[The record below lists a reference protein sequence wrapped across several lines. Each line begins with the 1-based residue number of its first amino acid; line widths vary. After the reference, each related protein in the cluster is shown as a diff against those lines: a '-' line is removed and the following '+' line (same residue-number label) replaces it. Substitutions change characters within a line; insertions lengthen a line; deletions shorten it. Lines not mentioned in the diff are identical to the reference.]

1 MNRVFKLVKGIIPKI
16 SDTELI
22 ALRSGTT
29 SIDRDIFRG
38 HVPIAKAR
46 NSFTADEDK
55 LYNKLDDFLEKYGNK
70 EVAYPKLPNGLLESI
85 GENGFFGMIID
96 KKYGG
101 NLTSTTNISRIL
113 TRIVT
118 ANPALGV
125 MTMVPNSLGPGELL
139 QHYGTNDQKEK
150 YLPRLAS
157 GELIPCFGLTG
168 PNNGS
173 DATGSIDKG
182 KVVKIND
189 KICIDLEINKRYIT
203 LAPISNLIGVA
214 FELEDPD
221 NLLPSGKAG
230 ITLALVE
237 RGHKGLIQNTYH
249 NPANNGFPNG
259 TVKGRFYVELD
270 QVIGGHNMIGEG
282 WKMLMEC
289 LAVGRAVSL
298 PATALGSSKASL
310 YGNLLYAK
318 HRTQFKRNIIDMQGI
333 RERLVDMAYNTY
345 IINSS
350 ISLTNMLLDS
360 GEKPAVLSAIMK
372 QQSTE
377 RARQVINDGMDISGG
392 SAICL
397 GPNNFME
404 KYYRSIPVGI
414 TVEGANIL
422 TRSLIIFGQGI
433 NKSHP
438 YINNI
443 LDSILEDDSKQF
455 KESIIPMV
463 KHSISTYL
471 YAIRICVLPFTKS
484 GQLSVQ
490 TMYFAGL
497 SNFVALL
504 GGKLKSEQYISGTMA
519 DILSNLYLAHSILWY
534 EEHNNVSPFMTT
546 YCIDRLC
553 RENVELFN
561 KIVDNYPY
569 FKFLLYPFKPSNFP
583 ERFDNN
589 EIIMN
594 ELLNN
599 EKLLNIFK
607 EDIQIKN
614 TPLEKLEKLDSLK
627 PRSEEYKVVYSDVI
641 SAGEYPMEKENNT
654 ISQLRKQLAAKE
666 KKTAERLANAL
677 AKEKG
682 RIKSEETIYL

>member
-1 MNRVFKLVKGIIPKI
+1 MNRLFKVVKEIIPKI

-29 SIDRDIFRG
+29 SIDRQIFKG
-38 HVPIAKAR
+38 SVPIAKAR
-46 NSFTADEDK
+46 NSFSADEDK
-55 LYNKLDDFLEKYGNK
+55 LYNKLDDFLEKYGHK
-70 EVAYPKLPNGLLESI
+70 EVAYPKLPEGLLESI
-85 GENGFFGMIID
+85 GKNGLFGMIID
-96 KKYGG
+96 KTYGG

-125 MTMVPNSLGPGELL
+125 MIMVPSSLGPGELL
-139 QHYGTNDQKEK
+139 QHYGTNDQKQK

-157 GELIPCFGLTG
+157 GELIPSFGLTG

-173 DATGSIDKG
+173 DATGTIDKG

-221 NLLPSGKAG
+221 NLLPNCKKGV
-230 ITLALVE
+230 TLALVE
-237 RGHKGLIQNTYH
+237 REHKGLIQNTYH
-249 NPANNGFPNG
+249 NPSNNGFPNG
-259 TVKGRFYVELD
+259 TLKGRFYVELD
-270 QVIGGHNMIGEG
+270 QVIGGQNMIGEG

-318 HRTQFKRNIIDMQGI
+318 HRTQFKRNIVNMQGV
-333 RERLVDMAYNTY
+333 REKIVDMAYNTY
-345 IINSS
+345 LINSS
-350 ISLTNMLLDS
+350 VSLTNMLLDS

-377 RARQVINDGMDISGG
+377 RAKQVINDGMEVSAG
-392 SAICL
+392 SAIML

-404 KYYRSIPVGI
+404 KYYRSVPVGLV
-414 TVEGANIL
+414 VEGANIL

-443 LDSILEDDSKQF
+443 LDSILEDDIKKF
-455 KESIIPMV
+455 KESMIPMV
-463 KHSISTYL
+463 KHCVNLYL
-471 YAIRICVLPFTKS
+471 EAIINGLTPLGYFKFRYTENRLD
-484 GQLSVQ
+484 LQ
-490 TMYFAGL
+490 TMHFAGL

-504 GGKLKSEQYISGTMA
+504 GGKLKSEQYISGSMA
-519 DILSNLYLAHSILWY
+519 DILSNLYLAHSIIWF
-534 EEHNNVSPFMTT
+534 EKHNKVSTIMRD
-546 YCIDRLC
+546 YCVDRLC
-553 RENVELFN
+553 EENVILFN
-561 KIVDNYPY
+561 NVVENYPY
-569 FKFLLYPFKPSNFP
+569 FKFLLYPFRLKKYP
-583 ERFDNN
+583 ELFENRD
-589 EIIMN
+589 IIMN

-599 EKLLNIFK
+599 DKLLNVIR

-614 TPLEKLEKLDSLK
+614 TPFEDLEKLDNLVK
-627 PRSEEYKVVYSDVI
+627 DSEEYDKLYCKVI
-641 SAGEYPMEKENNT
+641 SVGEYPMNNT
-654 ISQLRKQLAAKE
+654 ISQLKKHLADRE
-666 KKTAERLANAL
+666 KRTAERLKNAL
-677 AKEKG
+677 AKEKE
-682 RIKSEETIYL
+682 RLKRE

>member
-1 MNRVFKLVKGIIPKI
+1 MNRVFKLVKRIIPKI

-38 HVPIAKAR
+38 HVPIAKAK

-70 EVAYPKLPNGLLESI
+70 EVSYPKLPEGLLESI
-85 GENGFFGMIID
+85 GENGFFGMIINR
-96 KKYGG
+96 KYGG

-270 QVIGGHNMIGEG
+270 QVIGGQNMIGEG

-333 RERLVDMAYNTY
+333 REKIVDMAYNTY

-455 KESIIPMV
+455 KESIIPMI

-471 YAIRICVLPFTKS
+471 YVITSSLFPFS
-484 GQLSVQ
+484 NDLLSRQ

-497 SNFVALL
+497 SNLVALL

-519 DILSNLYLAHSILWY
+519 DILSNLYLAHSIVWY
-534 EEHNNVSPFMTT
+534 EKHNKISPVMTT

-553 RENVELFN
+553 KENVELFN

-569 FKFLLYPFKPSNFP
+569 FKFLLYPFKQSNFP
-583 ERFDNN
+583 ERFRNN
-589 EIIMN
+589 EMIME
-594 ELLNN
+594 ELFNN
-599 EKLLNIFK
+599 EKLLNVFK

-627 PRSEEYKVVYSDVI
+627 LRSEEYKVVYSDVI
-641 SAGEYPMEKENNT
+641 SVGEYPMEKENNT

-666 KKTAERLANAL
+666 KKTTERLANAL

>member
-1 MNRVFKLVKGIIPKI
+1 
-16 SDTELI
+16 
-22 ALRSGTT
+22 
-29 SIDRDIFRG
+29 
-38 HVPIAKAR
+38 
-46 NSFTADEDK
+46 
-55 LYNKLDDFLEKYGNK
+55 
-70 EVAYPKLPNGLLESI
+70 
-85 GENGFFGMIID
+85 
-96 KKYGG
+96 
-101 NLTSTTNISRIL
+101 
-113 TRIVT
+113 
-118 ANPALGV
+118 
-125 MTMVPNSLGPGELL
+125 MVPNSLGPGVLL

-270 QVIGGHNMIGEG
+270 QVIGGQNMIGEG

-333 RERLVDMAYNTY
+333 REKIVDMAYNTY

-443 LDSILEDDSKQF
+443 LDSILEDDIKQF
-455 KESIIPMV
+455 K
-463 KHSISTYL
+463 
-471 YAIRICVLPFTKS
+471 
-484 GQLSVQ
+484 
-490 TMYFAGL
+490 
-497 SNFVALL
+497 
-504 GGKLKSEQYISGTMA
+504 
-519 DILSNLYLAHSILWY
+519 
-534 EEHNNVSPFMTT
+534 
-546 YCIDRLC
+546 
-553 RENVELFN
+553 
-561 KIVDNYPY
+561 
-569 FKFLLYPFKPSNFP
+569 
-583 ERFDNN
+583 
-589 EIIMN
+589 
-594 ELLNN
+594 
-599 EKLLNIFK
+599 
-607 EDIQIKN
+607 
-614 TPLEKLEKLDSLK
+614 
-627 PRSEEYKVVYSDVI
+627 
-641 SAGEYPMEKENNT
+641 
-654 ISQLRKQLAAKE
+654 
-666 KKTAERLANAL
+666 
-677 AKEKG
+677 
-682 RIKSEETIYL
+682 

>member
-1 MNRVFKLVKGIIPKI
+1 MNHLFKVIKRIIPKI

-38 HVPIAKAR
+38 HVPIANAK
-46 NSFTADEDK
+46 NPYTVNENKLYDK
-55 LYNKLDDFLEKYGNK
+55 LDNFLEQYGDK
-70 EVAYPKLPNGLLESI
+70 EIAYPKLPTGLVKSI

-96 KKYGG
+96 QKYGG

-113 TRIVT
+113 TRMVT
-118 ANPALGV
+118 MNPALGV
-125 MTMVPNSLGPGELL
+125 MIMVPNSLGPGELL
-139 QHYGTNDQKEK
+139 QHYGTNDQKQK
-150 YLPRLAS
+150 YLPKLAT
-157 GELIPCFGLTG
+157 GQLIPCFGLTG

-173 DATGSIDKG
+173 DATGAVDKG
-182 KVVKIND
+182 RVVKIND

-203 LAPISNLIGVA
+203 LAPISNLIGIA
-214 FELEDPD
+214 FDLEDPD
-221 NLLPSGKAG
+221 NLLPSGKKG

-237 RGHKGLIQNTYH
+237 RKHKGLIQNTYH

-259 TVKGRFYVELD
+259 TVKGRFYLELD
-270 QVIGGHNMIGEG
+270 QVIGGENKIGEG
-282 WKMLMEC
+282 WEMLMEC

-318 HRTQFKRNIIDMQGI
+318 HRTQFKRNIVSMQGI
-333 RERLVDMAYNTY
+333 RERLVNMAYNTY
-345 IINSS
+345 LINSS

-377 RARQVINDGMDISGG
+377 RARQVINDGMDISAG

-414 TVEGANIL
+414 TVEGSNIL

-443 LDSILEDDSKQF
+443 LDSILEDNTKKF
-455 KESIIPMV
+455 KESMVPMV
-463 KHSISTYL
+463 KHCIVLYL
-471 YAIRICVLPFTKS
+471 EAIINGLTPLGYFRFRYTENRLD
-484 GQLSVQ
+484 LQ
-490 TMYFAGL
+490 TMHFAGL
-497 SNFVALL
+497 SNFIALL
-504 GGKLKSEQYISGTMA
+504 GGKLKSEQYISGAMA
-519 DILSNLYLAHSILWY
+519 DILSNLYLAHSIVWY
-534 EEHNNVSPFMTT
+534 EQHNKVSTIMRD
-546 YCIDRLC
+546 YCLDRLC
-553 RENVELFN
+553 EENVILFN
-561 KIVDNYPY
+561 TVVENYPY
-569 FKFLLYPFKPSNFP
+569 FKFLLYPFKLKSYP
-583 ERFDNN
+583 ELFENRS
-589 EIIMN
+589 IIMN

-599 EKLLNIFK
+599 EKLLNTIK
-607 EDIQIKN
+607 EDVQIKN
-614 TPLEKLEKLDSLK
+614 TPLEDLDKLDSLIK
-627 PRSEEYKVVYSDVI
+627 NSEEYNNLYSKII
-641 SAGEYPMEKENNT
+641 SVGEYEMV
-654 ISQLRKQLAAKE
+654 
-666 KKTAERLANAL
+666 
-677 AKEKG
+677 
-682 RIKSEETIYL
+682 

>member
-96 KKYGG
+96 QKYGG

-270 QVIGGHNMIGEG
+270 QVIGGQNMIGEG

-298 PATALGSSKASL
+298 PATALGSSKVSL

-333 RERLVDMAYNTY
+333 REKIVDMAYNTY

-471 YAIRICVLPFTKS
+471 YAITSSLLPFS
-484 GQLSVQ
+484 NDLLSRQ

-534 EEHNNVSPFMTT
+534 EEHNKISSVMTT

-553 RENVELFN
+553 KENVELFN

-569 FKFLLYPFKPSNFP
+569 FKFLLYPFKQSNFP
-583 ERFDNN
+583 ERFHNN
-589 EIIMN
+589 EMIMD

-599 EKLLNIFK
+599 EKLLNVFK

-641 SAGEYPMEKENNT
+641 SVGEYPMNNT